1 MSGGNGPPDPA
12 TRAALIAFIAFITCE
27 RLFELW
33 LSARNARR
41 LAARG
46 AVEHG
51 RGHFPLFVALH
62 ALFPLA
68 LVAEV
73 LFLGTRPGTAWP
85 AWLALLVAA
94 EALRL
99 AAIRALGGFWN
110 VRIWVLPGA
119 GPVRRG
125 AYRFLRHPNYLAG
138 TLAVLAGRRRGCPAG
153 PAHRG
158 SAALLSGRVPAPRR
172 LAALVPPPGCAPR
185 VPRR

>member
-1 MSGGNGPPDPA
+1 VSGGNGPPDPA
-12 TRAALIAFIAFITCE
+12 TRAALIAFIAFVTCE

-62 ALFPLA
+62 VLFPLA

-119 GPVRRG
+119 EPVRRG
-125 AYRFLRHPNYLAG
+125 PYRFLRHPNYLAVTLELLAAPMMFG
-138 TLAVLAGRRRGCPAG
+138 AWRTALVVTALNAAALAVRIPAEERALQGAAPQAPGR
-153 PAHRG
+153 
-158 SAALLSGRVPAPRR
+158 
-172 LAALVPPPGCAPR
+172 
-185 VPRR
+185 